1 MCFCDGCCYLVTN
14 KSNGEKHLIAGD
26 EPLYKFFKGYYCLP
40 FLLHRLIKKEY
51 VQLGGVLYVI
61 SANSHPEC
69 ERVKMEIIKL
79 RGIDPF
85 GLLGKCPDKYHHL
98 LPPER
103 Q

>member
-1 MCFCDGCCYLVTN
+1 M
-14 KSNGEKHLIAGD
+14 GEKHLIAGD

-40 FLLHRLIKKEY
+40 FLLHRLMKKEY

-79 RGIDPF
+79 RGIDSF
-85 GLLGKCPDKYHHL
+85 ELLGKCPDKYRHL